1 MVSRWVQKQMKVA
14 QIPFLDSGLL
24 LSILGMDL
32 GSITT
37 LSEQILIGNATDLV
51 NKGHIT
57 EMVAGLEIIKTCLQ
71 TAFLLCS
78 LDAQRKEF
86 FS

>member
-57 EMVAGLEIIKTCLQ
+57 EMVAGLEIIKNMPPDSIP
-71 TAFLLCS
+71 S
-78 LDAQRKEF
+78 LFFGCAAQRVL
-86 FS
+86 